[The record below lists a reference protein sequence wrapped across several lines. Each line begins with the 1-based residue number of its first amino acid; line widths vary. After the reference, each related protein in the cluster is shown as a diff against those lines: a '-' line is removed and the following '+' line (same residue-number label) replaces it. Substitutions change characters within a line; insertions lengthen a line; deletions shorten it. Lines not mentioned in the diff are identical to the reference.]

1 MIDWDVIFYSEEF
14 KKLSFIR
21 RWLNN
26 RMINKFLKGKGL
38 KRRRVKK
45 PKINYEIKKNKIS

>member
-1 MIDWDVIFYSEEF
+1 MIDWDVIFYTEEF

-21 RWLNN
+21 RWLNK

-38 KRRRVKK
+38 KRRRAKK
-45 PKINYEIKKNKIS
+45 PKINYET